1 MSRDLTPSVK
11 AAVLVEALPWL
22 ERFQGATV
30 VVKFGGNAMVDEELI
45 HDFAQDVVYLRLS
58 GLRPLVVHGG
68 GPQITS
74 ELSSRGIASEFKG
87 GYRVTTSEVM
97 TVVREVLVDQVQQ
110 QLVEA
115 INEHADLAV
124 GISGDEQHT
133 LVAQRRDAMVDGES
147 IDIGFVGD
155 VVKVNPE
162 LLKLQLDA
170 GFIPVLST
178 VGLGEDGHHYN
189 VNADTAASAIAVALE
204 AEKLVILTDVAGL
217 YRNWPDATSIISE
230 ITVDELEAMLPSLES
245 GMVPKM
251 EACAR
256 AVRGGIPRATVVDGR
271 VSHCLLLEVF
281 TDEGTGTMVV
291 PSGDSND

>member
-1 MSRDLTPSVK
+1 MSIDLTPSIK

-22 ERFQGATV
+22 ERFQGATI
-30 VVKFGGNAMVDEELI
+30 VVKFGGNAMVDDALI
-45 HDFAQDVVYLRLS
+45 HAFAQDVVYLRLS
-58 GLRPLVVHGG
+58 GLRPVVVHGG
-68 GPQITS
+68 GAQITP
-74 ELSSRGIASEFKG
+74 ELSARGIASEFIG

-97 TVVREVLVDQVQQ
+97 TVVREVLVNQVQK
-110 QLVEA
+110 QLVDA

-133 LVAQRRDAMVDGES
+133 LVAERREAMIDGQS
-147 IDIGFVGD
+147 VDIGFVGD
-155 VVKVNPE
+155 VIKVNPE
-162 LLKLQLDA
+162 LLKSHVEA
-170 GFIPVLST
+170 GCIPVMST

-189 VNADTAASAIAVALE
+189 VNADTAASAIAVELE

-217 YRNWPDATSIISE
+217 YRNWPDTTSVISE
-230 ITVDELEAMLPSLES
+230 ITVDELESMLLTLES

-291 PSGDSND
+291 PSGDSDD

>member
-1 MSRDLTPSVK
+1 MSLDLSPSIK

-22 ERFQGATV
+22 ERFQGATI
-30 VVKFGGNAMVDEELI
+30 VVKFGGNAMVDDALI
-45 HDFAQDVVYLRLS
+45 HAFAQDVVYLRLS
-58 GLRPLVVHGG
+58 GLRPVVVHGG

-74 ELSSRGIASEFKG
+74 ELAARGIASEFKG
-87 GYRVTTSEVM
+87 GYRVTTFDVM
-97 TVVREVLVDQVQQ
+97 TVVREVLIDQVQQ
-110 QLVEA
+110 QLVDA

-133 LVAQRRDAMVDGES
+133 LVAERREAMVDGQPV
-147 IDIGFVGD
+147 DIGFVGD
-155 VVKVNPE
+155 VVKVNSE
-162 LLKLQLDA
+162 LLKSHLEA
-170 GFIPVLST
+170 GRIPVMST
-178 VGLGEDGHHYN
+178 IGLGEDGNHYN
-189 VNADTAASAIAVALE
+189 VNADTAASAIAVELH

-217 YRNWPDATSIISE
+217 YRNWPDASSVISE
-230 ITVDELEAMLPSLES
+230 ITVDELETMLPTLES

-281 TDEGTGTMVV
+281 TDDGTGTMVV
-291 PSGDSND
+291 PSGGSND

>member
-1 MSRDLTPSVK
+1 MSLDLTPSIK

-30 VVKFGGNAMVDEELI
+30 VVKFGGNAMVDDALI
-45 HDFAQDVVYLRLS
+45 HAFAQDVVYLRLS
-58 GLRPLVVHGG
+58 GLRPVVVHGG

-74 ELSSRGIASEFKG
+74 ELSARGITSEFKG

-97 TVVREVLVDQVQQ
+97 TVVREVLIDQVQQ
-110 QLVEA
+110 QLVDA

-124 GISGDEQHT
+124 GISGDEQRT
-133 LVAQRRDAMVDGES
+133 LVAERREAMIDGHPV
-147 IDIGFVGD
+147 DIGFVGD
-155 VVKVNPE
+155 VIKVNPE
-162 LLKLQLDA
+162 LLKSHLES
-170 GFIPVLST
+170 GRIPVMST

-189 VNADTAASAIAVALE
+189 VNADTAASAIAVELE

-217 YRNWPDATSIISE
+217 YRNWPDTSSLISE
-230 ITVDELEAMLPSLES
+230 INVDELESMLPTLES

>member
-1 MSRDLTPSVK
+1 
-11 AAVLVEALPWL
+11 
-22 ERFQGATV
+22 
-30 VVKFGGNAMVDEELI
+30 VKFGGNAMVDDALI
-45 HDFAQDVVYLRLS
+45 HAFAQDVVYLRLS
-58 GLRPLVVHGG
+58 GLRPVVVHGG

-74 ELSSRGIASEFKG
+74 ELSARGIASEFKG

-110 QLVEA
+110 RLVNA
-115 INEHADLAV
+115 INENADLAV

-133 LVAQRRDAMVDGES
+133 LVAERREAIVDGQPV
-147 IDIGFVGD
+147 DIGFVGD
-155 VVKVNPE
+155 VIKVNPE
-162 LLKLQLDA
+162 LLKSHLEA
-170 GFIPVLST
+170 GRIPVMST
-178 VGLGEDGHHYN
+178 VGLGEDGNHYN
-189 VNADTAASAIAVALE
+189 VNADTAASAIAVELE

-217 YRNWPDATSIISE
+217 YRNWPDTSSVISE
-230 ITVDELEAMLPSLES
+230 ITVDELENMLPTLES